1 MTKEW
6 SAQCSTRQHQL
17 LKKNDEN
24 PGNLLYDA
32 EHSFPSFMI
41 HLIAIG
47 GYMQTHVLGI
57 IFALVATYFIGSMWH
72 GPLFGKL
79 WMELNNIPMP
89 KKEDMKFSMMLPGLS
104 ANFAMV
110 ILQCAVLGRTFQIVQ
125 LDNIGQAL
133 LIATIIWLPFS
144 ALLLA
149 NIYAWSG
156 RSFKVWLLDAAH
168 AWISILAVA
177 AILYATL

>member
-1 MTKEW
+1 M
-6 SAQCSTRQHQL
+6 
-17 LKKNDEN
+17 
-24 PGNLLYDA
+24 GNNFCTM
-32 EHSFPSFMI
+32 EIIPSPSFMI
-41 HLIAIG
+41 HLIAIA
-47 GYMQTHVLGI
+47 GYVQSHVLGI
-57 IFALVATYFIGSMWH
+57 FLALLATYVIGSVWH
-72 GPLFGKL
+72 GPLFGTL
-79 WMELNNIPMP
+79 WMKLNNIPMP
-89 KKEDMKFSMMLPGLS
+89 KKEDVKFSMMLPGLS
-104 ANFAMV
+104 ANLVMV
-110 ILQCAVLGRTFQIVQ
+110 ILQSAVLGRTFQIVR

-156 RSFKVWLLDAAH
+156 KSYKVWLLDAAH